1 MRASKRGLMIL
12 SAFLIA
18 SVAPGIAL
26 ANDSLDGLPRDAAE
40 AAAYYESNPDLWGR
54 GPVQYILLDDERK
67 MLNGL
72 LTTEQRTEFIEWF
85 WDRRDPELSVEGNPV
100 RDAFY
105 ARVAEANRKY
115 HDFPT
120 GWKSDRGMVHIVLG
134 RPDSVRPSFGYTSDA
149 TVWTYYTV
157 GPKATAIEPSFG
169 SLAGEIAVAFV
180 KSSRRSGY
188 QVYGGFGGPG
198 VLPLYVRDALNY
210 SKLAAIS
217 DPSLKAS
224 FTN

>member
-1 MRASKRGLMIL
+1 MRVNQRGPVIL
-12 SAFLIA
+12 SAFLMV
-18 SVAPGIAL
+18 SLAPGLAL

-40 AAAYYESNPDLWGR
+40 AAAYYESDPDLWGH
-54 GPVQYILLDDERK
+54 GPVQYILLDDERE

-72 LTTEQRTEFIEWF
+72 LTREQRAKFIQWF
-85 WDRRDPELSVEGNPV
+85 WDRRDPDPRDNGNAL
-100 RDAFY
+100 RTAFY

-115 HDFPT
+115 QDFPR
-120 GWKSDRGMVHIVLG
+120 GWKSDRGLVHVVLG
-134 RPDSVRPSFGYTSDA
+134 RPDSVRPSLGYTTDA

-157 GPKATAIEPSFG
+157 GPKGTEAGFG
-169 SLAGEIAVAFV
+169 SFAGEIAVAFL
-180 KSSRRSGY
+180 KTNQRSGY

-210 SKLAAIS
+210 AKLAVIS
-217 DPSLKAS
+217 DPFLKAS